1 MKEFI
6 KKWLMLSGLVFIS
19 ITVIPAIVN
28 GYWETAIFV
37 FQLLF
42 TLLVICLL
50 QLLTDKIS
58 LKIPLLRYLI
68 DLAITLSVV
77 LFFGWIWKWYEPS
90 NVWMMFAMV
99 IPVYVV
105 VYFLNIFKVR
115 KEVKAIN
122 QHIIRRREKLQKE
135 KEEKPDDC

>member
-135 KEEKPDDC
+135 KEENPDDC